1 LIQYFHQRVF
11 EEWLKAAML
20 AGDLPSPTFNDYWTK
35 PERYN
40 NPRWQA
46 RSYSWVD
53 PQKELKAVEM
63 ARQLM
68 LQSHSEQ
75 IAEYTGEQL
84 EQVLS
89 QIAMEN
95 ELKESLGLMP
105 TVEQPSDSTA
115 EPAQPDELDDDEG
128 AETQPARP

>member
-1 LIQYFHQRVF
+1 
-11 EEWLKAAML
+11 
-20 AGDLPSPTFNDYWTK
+20 
-35 PERYN
+35 
-40 NPRWQA
+40 
-46 RSYSWVD
+46 
-53 PQKELKAVEM
+53 
-63 ARQLM
+63 M

-84 EQVLS
+84 EQVLA

-105 TVEQPSDSTA
+105 TVEQPSNSTS
-115 EPAQPDELDDDEG
+115 EPAQPDEPDDDEG